1 MKRFDELRQLH
12 AKCQH
17 LWVIDIFEEALQLSE
32 RQHERDVRVIDDGW
46 IAVLQQVDRV
56 TGDNTW
62 RFGFGDD
69 GFVENGSLAVFASV
83 ADE

>member
-1 MKRFDELRQLH
+1 M
-12 AKCQH
+12 

-32 RQHERDVRVIDDGW
+32 RQHERDVGVIDDGW